1 MLGKQVPSPRCMGF
15 VRRVW
20 PTKINRKERS
30 RGFTVDTS
38 IKLAAPRKPV
48 QVVLTLR
55 KQQANPSAR
64 NEIVNQEG
72 RNSNRQ
78 VT

>member
-1 MLGKQVPSPRCMGF
+1 MLGKHVPSPRCMGF
-15 VRRVW
+15 VRTVW
-20 PTKINRKERS
+20 PTKMNRKESS
-30 RGFTVDTS
+30 RGFIVDTS
-38 IKLAAPRKPV
+38 IKLAALRKPV
-48 QVVLTLR
+48 QVVMTLR
-55 KQQANPSAR
+55 KQRANPSAR